1 MENVRNIHGTVM
13 KMDLQGGVVNNYGTI
28 MHLGG
33 SGISITNNGTIM
45 HSNAGDGGK
54 RIVYRDRERVVYRDR
69 VVNRQPNDDK
79 VKQLT
84 AELERARELNRRLQR
99 QLDNIK
105 AKNYDERLALA
116 EERLSFAL
124 DANREAA
131 KRIKELESGTIDGY
145 LRSQIDPWDM
155 KPTKEMCSKL
165 LKRFECFIDYE
176 E

>member
-45 HSNAGDGGK
+45 HSNAGGGGE
-54 RIVYRDRERVVYRDR
+54 RIVCRDRVVYRDR
-69 VVNRQPNDDK
+69 VVNRQPNDDE
-79 VKQLT
+79 VRQLK
-84 AELERARELNRRLQR
+84 AELGRAREQNRRLQR
-99 QLDNIK
+99 QLDSIK

-131 KRIKELESGTIDGY
+131 KRIKELESGAIDSY